1 MRGRVPSGDREST
14 LIGGGGHKKETPVI
28 PPPMK
33 QKARKERNESAI
45 SVYPTA
51 KVQKGLL
58 AKEITSQRSGGGQRI
73 AFIVIRTK
81 KVFFLMELEKNGPLF
96 LLRMTDEEKVGII
109 KSRDQGGKTQ
119 KRDQRIVIR
128 QADVV
133 RIVEAYGECGGGFC
147 FFEERLK
154 ELM

>member
-1 MRGRVPSGDREST
+1 
-14 LIGGGGHKKETPVI
+14 
-28 PPPMK
+28 MK

-128 QADVV
+128 QADV